1 MNSFTRLWAASLAT
15 VLVTSPLAGCK
26 TKDAV
31 AEDLHDLMAPA
42 KAAVAPCHDC
52 GTVTAIERVRQK
64 GDASGAGAVLG
75 ALTGAVIGHQF
86 GGGRGRDVAT
96 VGGAVAGGF
105 AGNEVERNAKAVVL
119 YRVTV
124 ALDDG
129 GTRTLEVPDLGGAG
143 VGSKVRVLGDS
154 IELASR

>member
-1 MNSFTRLWAASLAT
+1 MNSFTRLWAATLVSVLAAA
-15 VLVTSPLAGCK
+15 PLAGCK

-31 AEDLHDLMAPA
+31 AEDLHDLLAPA
-42 KAAVAPCHDC
+42 KAAIAPCHDC
-52 GTVTAIERVRQK
+52 GTVTAIERLRQK
-64 GDASGAGAVLG
+64 GEATGAGAVLG

-105 AGNEVERNAKAVVL
+105 AGNEVERNARAVVL

-129 GTRTLEVPDLGGAG
+129 GTRSLEVADLHGAA
-143 VGSKVRVLGDS
+143 VGSKVRLAGDS
-154 IELASR
+154 LEVASR